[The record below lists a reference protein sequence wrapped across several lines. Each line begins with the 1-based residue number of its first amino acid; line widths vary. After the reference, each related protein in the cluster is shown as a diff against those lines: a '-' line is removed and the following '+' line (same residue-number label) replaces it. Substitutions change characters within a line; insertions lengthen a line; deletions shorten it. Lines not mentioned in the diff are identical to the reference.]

1 MKKKKINQNF
11 RYEIRNL
18 RTTQEREKIEL
29 GNGEETKNDN
39 ERERE
44 RAYRFMEVEAGGE
57 ERKNVKKK
65 TGYLGL
71 FTGSKK
77 RGMFAFKKKKK
88 KIKFGY
94 FKKF

>member
-1 MKKKKINQNF
+1 MEKKQ
-11 RYEIRNL
+11 RMTMR
-18 RTTQEREKIEL
+18 ERER
-29 GNGEETKNDN
+29 

-44 RAYRFMEVEAGGE
+44 RAYQFGEVEARGE

-77 RGMFAFKKKKK
+77 K
-88 KIKFGY
+88 GY
-94 FKKF
+94 VCI